1 MTLKINS
8 VAPDFTAQTQM
19 GEIKFH
25 EWLGDSWGVL
35 FSHPKDFTPVC
46 TTELGAL
53 ARMKPDFDARNVK
66 VMGLS
71 VDPVS
76 DHEKWLEDITDVC
89 GMKPEYPIVADEK
102 LEVAK
107 LYNMLEGDA
116 GTTSMGRTAVDNE
129 TVRTVYIVRPDK
141 RIGLFL
147 TYPMTTGR
155 NFAEILRAIDS
166 MQRTAK
172 HKIATPAD
180 WKPGEDVI
188 IVPKVTN
195 EEAKKIYPDG
205 WETIKPYLRKVPD
218 PQKVKLDT
226 KLLNQQSQHWEK
238 NFSNKPEMFGL
249 EASEPAKKSLK
260 IFQENNINTIIE
272 LGAGLGRDSIYFS
285 INNLSVTS
293 LDYSQSGINIIN
305 KKINKDKLKNI
316 KTKVFD
322 IRQKLP
328 FEDNSIDGCFSH
340 MLYCMA
346 LSNQNLFNLNK
357 EICRILKPDGLNIYT
372 VRNEHDGDYKNGIH
386 RGEDMYENDGF
397 IVHFLTKQK

>member
-1 MTLKINS
+1 
-8 VAPDFTAQTQM
+8 
-19 GEIKFH
+19 
-25 EWLGDSWGVL
+25 
-35 FSHPKDFTPVC
+35 
-46 TTELGAL
+46 
-53 ARMKPDFDARNVK
+53 
-66 VMGLS
+66 
-71 VDPVS
+71 
-76 DHEKWLEDITDVC
+76 
-89 GMKPEYPIVADEK
+89 
-102 LEVAK
+102 
-107 LYNMLEGDA
+107 
-116 GTTSMGRTAVDNE
+116 
-129 TVRTVYIVRPDK
+129 
-141 RIGLFL
+141 
-147 TYPMTTGR
+147 
-155 NFAEILRAIDS
+155 
-166 MQRTAK
+166 
-172 HKIATPAD
+172 
-180 WKPGEDVI
+180 
-188 IVPKVTN
+188 
-195 EEAKKIYPDG
+195 
-205 WETIKPYLRKVPD
+205 
-218 PQKVKLDT
+218 
-226 KLLNQQSQHWEK
+226 
-238 NFSNKPEMFGL
+238 MFGL

-372 VRNEHDGDYKNGIH
+372 VRNEHDGYYKNGIH

-397 IVHFLTKQK
+397 IVHFFNKTKINQLTDGFKNIKIESFEEGTFPRKLYFVVNKKI